1 MTRDQLRPLE
11 GQTVIIQGRI
21 SSHCRRG
28 DFIDVSYEN
37 CLVRPYRTDVPQLS
51 VQPVEVDHLWEIAP
65 GRVNKVGSETIA
77 IGKVYWYC
85 RSDGSLDLSI
95 KREKSLCLSAVMDL
109 LKQSTGASDAE
120 KLSVLRTAR
129 HFVDQ
134 GAKEGCLLLQ
144 SDVMSVG
151 DVIAM
156 LDRAIAMIDRNVRAS
171 LKAAAGDFIRHARVQ
186 AKRAKH
192 RGAAHSFAAMAG
204 GAA

>member
-28 DFIDVSYEN
+28 DFIDVSYED

-51 VQPVEVDHLWEIAP
+51 VEPVEVDHLWEIAP
-65 GRVNKVGSETIA
+65 GRVGKVGSETIA

-95 KREKSLCLSAVMDL
+95 KREKSLCLSVVLDMI
-109 LKQSTGASDAE
+109 KQGAGAPDAE
-120 KLSVLRTAR
+120 RLSLLRTAR
-129 HFVDQ
+129 HNVRE
-134 GAKEGCLLLQ
+134 GAKAGRLLLQ
-144 SDVMSVG
+144 SDEMSV
-151 DVIAM
+151 DDMLAM
-156 LDRAIAMIDRNVRAS
+156 LDRCIDRLDRNVRAALRAS
-171 LKAAAGDFIRHARVQ
+171 AGDFVRYTRVQ
-186 AKRAKH
+186 AKRANH